1 MKTVKRVRVKRRY
14 SEEFKRSRVKEYE
27 SGEFTVN
34 ELGKLYSISPQII
47 YRWIYK
53 FSKLNKKN
61 VVIVESKNSST
72 KKLKDYEKRIDELER
87 IVGQKQLK
95 IDYLEKLFEVAESD
109 LGFDLKKNTGSLL
122 SDGITKQK
130 KR

>member
-1 MKTVKRVRVKRRY
+1 MKKVKRLRVKRRY
-14 SEEFKRSRVKEYE
+14 SEDFKQARVKEYE
-27 SGEFTVN
+27 SGEFTVI

-53 FSKLNKKN
+53 LSKLNKKK
-61 VVIVESKNSST
+61 VVIVESKDSST
-72 KKLKDYEKRIDELER
+72 KKLKGYQQRIDELER

-95 IDYLEKLFEVAESD
+95 IDYLQKLFELAESD
-109 LGFDLKKNTGSLL
+109 LGFDLKKNIGSLP
-122 SDGITKQK
+122 SDGITKQN

>member
-1 MKTVKRVRVKRRY
+1 MKKVKRLRVNRRY
-14 SEEFKRSRVKEYE
+14 SEDFKQTRVKEYE
-27 SGEFTVN
+27 SGEFTVI

-53 FSKLNKKN
+53 LSKLNKKK
-61 VVIVESKNSST
+61 VVIVESKDSST
-72 KKLKDYEKRIDELER
+72 KKLKDYQQRIDELER

-95 IDYLEKLFEVAESD
+95 IDYLQKLFELAESD
-109 LGFDLKKNTGSLL
+109 LGFDLKKNIGSLP
-122 SDGITKQK
+122 SDGITKQI

>member
-1 MKTVKRVRVKRRY
+1 MKRVKRLLVKRRY
-14 SEEFKRSRVKEYE
+14 SEEFKRARVKEYE
-27 SGEFTVN
+27 SGEFTVL
-34 ELGKLYSISPQII
+34 ELGKLYSISPPII

-53 FSKLNKKN
+53 FSKLNKKS

-72 KKLKDYEKRIDELER
+72 KKLKEYQKRIDELER

-95 IDYLEKLFEVAESD
+95 IDYLEKLFEVAEAD
-109 LGFDLKKNTGSLL
+109 LGFDLKKNTGSLH

-130 KR
+130 EK

>member
-1 MKTVKRVRVKRRY
+1 MKKVKRLRVKRRY
-14 SEEFKRSRVKEYE
+14 SEDFKQARVKEYE
-27 SGEFTVN
+27 SGEFTVI

-53 FSKLNKKN
+53 LSKLNKKK
-61 VVIVESKNSST
+61 VVIVESKDSST
-72 KKLKDYEKRIDELER
+72 KKLKDYQQRIDELER

-95 IDYLEKLFEVAESD
+95 IDYLQKLFELAESD
-109 LGFDLKKNTGSLL
+109 LGFDLKKNIGSLP
-122 SDGITKQK
+122 SDGITKQI

>member
-1 MKTVKRVRVKRRY
+1 MKKVKRLRVKRRY
-14 SEEFKRSRVKEYE
+14 SEDFKQARVKEYE
-27 SGEFTVN
+27 SGEFTVI

-53 FSKLNKKN
+53 LSKLNKKK
-61 VVIVESKNSST
+61 VVIVESKDSST
-72 KKLKDYEKRIDELER
+72 KKLKDYQQRIDELER

-95 IDYLEKLFEVAESD
+95 IDYLQKLFELAESD
-109 LGFDLKKNTGSLL
+109 LGFDLKKNIGSLP
-122 SDGITKQK
+122 SDGITKQN